1 MESLNEVQEVT
12 SSENELKHKF
22 LTFGIGKENYAIP
35 IQYVTE
41 IIGIQ
46 SITDL
51 PDVPEY
57 VKGVINLRGRVIPLI
72 DVRLRF
78 GMDEKEYDD
87 RTCII
92 VTLINDIPVGLII
105 DTVKEVIDIPE
116 QQIDPPP
123 KVKKGQE
130 SRFIHGLGK
139 TENSVIIILD
149 MEKFLFEEEIG
160 LLDEIAG

>member
-1 MESLNEVQEVT
+1 MQSFNEAENVVSNEQE
-12 SSENELKHKF
+12 LQHKL
-22 LTFGIGKENYAIP
+22 LTFGVGKEQYAIP

-57 VKGVINLRGRVIPLI
+57 VKGVINLRGRVIPLV

-78 GMDEKEYDD
+78 GFPEREYDS

-92 VTLINDIPVGLII
+92 VTKINDFTVGLII

-123 KVKKGQE
+123 KVRKGEE
-130 SRFIHGLGK
+130 SRFIKGLGK
-139 TENSVIIILD
+139 IENAVIIILD
-149 MEKFLFEEEIG
+149 MEKFLFEEEMM
-160 LLDEIAG
+160 LMEPMVS